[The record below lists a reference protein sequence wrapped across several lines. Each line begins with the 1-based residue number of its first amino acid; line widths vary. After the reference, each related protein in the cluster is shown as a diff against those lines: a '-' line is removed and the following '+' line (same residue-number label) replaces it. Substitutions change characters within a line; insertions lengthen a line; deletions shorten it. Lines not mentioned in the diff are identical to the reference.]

1 MRGDADAMT
10 TYIALLRGI
19 NLGPRNKVAMADL
32 RDLLS
37 ELGHDDVRTHILSG
51 NAIFESSR
59 RSASRIAAEIER
71 AIERRFGH
79 QIAVLVRT
87 RDELA
92 DVVSSN
98 PFPAAKREPSH
109 CFAIFLSEN
118 PPKAALDRLDP
129 ETYAPDEIRLGDRVI
144 YAWLPNG
151 VQGSKV
157 LGLLTD
163 KRLGVTTTNRNWNTT
178 TKLLELAGG

>member
-1 MRGDADAMT
+1 MT

-19 NLGPRNKVAMADL
+19 NLGSRNKIAMADL
-32 RDLLS
+32 RKLLT
-37 ELGHDDVRTHILSG
+37 ELGHRDVRTHILSG
-51 NAIFESSR
+51 NAIFSSR
-59 RSASRIAAEIER
+59 RSPARVATELER
-71 AIERRFGH
+71 AIERRFGFD
-79 QIAVLVRT
+79 IAVLIRT

-92 DVVSSN
+92 AVVEGN
-98 PFPAAKREPSH
+98 PFPAARREPSH
-109 CFAIFLSEN
+109 CFAIFVDEN
-118 PPKAALDRLDP
+118 PAQARIDALDP
-129 ETYAPDEIRLGDRVI
+129 ATYAPDEVKLGDRVI

-178 TKLLELAGG
+178 TKLLELAGD